1 MTNLGKFSIVLLS
14 AGIGKRIGKIGKAQ
28 PKCLLKI
35 NGKSLIKKIIN
46 ELKKREAKEIN
57 LILGY
62 KAEMIIE
69 SLKDIKGIKFNFIR
83 IKDFKKNGHGCS
95 WHAFKDVWAK
105 KKLPILLLHT
115 DIFFNPKFLDNILK
129 SKKSNIIG
137 IHSNHRFYKKKS
149 LVVDVNSKY
158 EIKKINYIEKQ
169 KDYFGEVIGINKIS
183 KHTSKQ
189 LFKFMDKFLVRKNKR
204 LSWEIVLDNYINKTC
219 DSLFVLKNQNY
230 AWTNINYYKDFK
242 RVLRSNE
249 K

>member
-1 MTNLGKFSIVLLS
+1 MKKWVVKEKQIGETPLEVAENYRKEAELAADVSIAYAGRLDPMASGKVLL
-14 AGIGKRIGKIGKAQ
+14 
-28 PKCLLKI
+28 LLGDECK
-35 NGKSLIKKIIN
+35 
-46 ELKKREAKEIN
+46 
-57 LILGY
+57 
-62 KAEMIIE
+62 
-69 SLKDIKGIKFNFIR
+69 
-83 IKDFKKNGHGCS
+83 
-95 WHAFKDVWAK
+95 
-105 KKLPILLLHT
+105 
-115 DIFFNPKFLDNILK
+115 
-129 SKKSNIIG
+129 
-137 IHSNHRFYKKKS
+137 
-149 LVVDVNSKY
+149 
-158 EIKKINYIEKQ
+158 KQ